1 MGTPRILTPPDIE
14 SFAVPTDAPG
24 PPHTSVPQIPWAPTG
39 RVHGTLAVRI
49 ALVTTAV
56 ALLTALI
63 VAAVSVPQIR
73 SAATVEAQQSL
84 ARAAD
89 SVVNSIQ
96 PGVGGPQIQG
106 RTLVRLRSGE
116 IAVYQIANGGD
127 APSFLTGSDL
137 AVLFTSGSLSVVTQ
151 VGDEPL
157 LVEGRA
163 LNDGSYLLFTEPVSV
178 ALGSSARDVARLL
191 IALAAGV
198 VIAVVAGLVLARRIA
213 RPLKVAATAANEMAR
228 GHRDVVIRPQGPVEV
243 AEVAESLNDLNAA
256 LTISEARQR
265 EFLLSVSHELRTPLT
280 SIRGYSE
287 ALADGVVDAADV
299 PATASLLTSEAA
311 RLDRLVADLLD
322 LARMGAR
329 EVRIDAASVDVAP
342 MLADAAAVW
351 GDRCE
356 AEGVDFTADLPS
368 EPIVMITD
376 PVRLRQIL
384 DNLLANALRM
394 TPPGRPIVLAAHA
407 DAADLVI
414 DVRDGGPGLTP
425 DDIDVAFEPAELYS
439 RYRGVRAVGSGV
451 GLALVGRLAHRL
463 GGNATAGQAPEGGAR
478 FTITLPTAGSNHNGR
493 RNGSEPPR
501 SMNR

>member
-1 MGTPRILTPPDIE
+1 MQP
-14 SFAVPTDAPG
+14 
-24 PPHTSVPQIPWAPTG
+24 G
-39 RVHGTLAVRI
+39 RVRGTLAVRI

-56 ALLTALI
+56 AFLTALI

-96 PGVGGPQIQG
+96 PGASGPRLQG
-106 RTLVRLRSGE
+106 RTLVRLRNGE
-116 IAVYQIANGGD
+116 IAVYQIS
-127 APSFLTGSDL
+127 PGSDTPPFLSVTDL
-137 AVLFTSGSLSVVTQ
+137 AGLFTSGSLSTVSQ

-163 LNDGSYLLFTEPVSV
+163 LDDGTYLLFTEPVSV
-178 ALGSSARDVARLL
+178 ALGSGARDVARLL

-198 VIAVVAGLVLARRIA
+198 LIAVVAGLVLARRIA
-213 RPLKVAATAANEMAR
+213 RPLKVAASAANQMAH
-228 GHRDVVIRPQGPVEV
+228 GHRDVVIRPEGPVEV

-256 LTISEARQR
+256 LTLSEARQR

-287 ALADGVVDAADV
+287 ALADGVVAPNDIA
-299 PATASLLTSEAA
+299 ATAGLLTSEAA

-329 EVRIDAASVDVAP
+329 EVRIDAVSVDVLP
-342 MLADAAAVW
+342 MLADAAHVW
-351 GDRCE
+351 GDRCA
-356 AEGVDFTADLPS
+356 AENVLFEADLPTD
-368 EPIVMITD
+368 PVVMITD

-394 TPPGRPIVLAAHA
+394 TPPGQPIVLAAHA
-407 DAADLVI
+407 DSSHVVI

-425 DDIDVAFEPAELYS
+425 DDIAVAFEPAELYS

-463 GGNATAGQAPEGGAR
+463 GGVAAAGQATEGGAR
-478 FTITLPTAGSNHNGR
+478 FTITLPTAGSINGGR
-493 RNGSEPPR
+493 VSDSGPPR
-501 SMNR
+501 SMNG

>member
-1 MGTPRILTPPDIE
+1 MPI
-14 SFAVPTDAPG
+14 DAPG
-24 PPHTSVPQIPWAPTG
+24 QSTVGTALPVRVPPG
-39 RVHGTLAVRI
+39 RARGTLAVRI
-49 ALVTTAV
+49 ALVTTMV
-56 ALLTALI
+56 AFLTALI

-96 PGVGGPQIQG
+96 PGVGGPQLQG

-116 IAVYQIANGGD
+116 IAVYQLTAGSET
-127 APSFLTGSDL
+127 PSFLAESDL
-137 AVLFTSGSLSVVTQ
+137 AALFTSGSLSAVSQ
-151 VGDEPL
+151 IGDEPL

-163 LNDGSYLLFTEPVSV
+163 LNDGTYLLFTEPASV

-213 RPLKVAATAANEMAR
+213 APLKVAATAANQMAR
-228 GHRDVVIRPQGPVEV
+228 GHRDVVIRPEGPVEV

-256 LTISEARQR
+256 LTLSEARQR

-287 ALADGVVDAADV
+287 ALADGVVAPADI

-329 EVRIDAASVDVAP
+329 EVRIDAVSVDVRP
-342 MLADAAAVW
+342 MLEDAAQVW
-351 GDRCE
+351 GDRCT
-356 AEGVDFTADLPS
+356 AEGVEFESDLPP
-368 EPIVMITD
+368 EPVVMITD
-376 PVRLRQIL
+376 PVRLRQVL

-394 TPPGRPIVLAAHA
+394 TPPGRPIVLAASA
-407 DAADLVI
+407 DAAELLI

-425 DDIDVAFEPAELYS
+425 DDIQVAFEPAELYS
-439 RYRGVRAVGSGV
+439 LYRGVRAVGSGV

-463 GGNATAGQAPEGGAR
+463 GGVATAGQAPEGGAR
-478 FTITLPTAGSNHNGR
+478 FTITLPIAGSVDGGR
-493 RNGSEPPR
+493 RGESEPTR
-501 SMNR
+501 SMGG